1 MSNQFLSSNYLV
13 VDSNFLV
20 VVYLTDFS
28 YLIPIGTL
36 EQVVLPNI

>member
-1 MSNQFLSSNYLV
+1 MSNQFMSSNYLV

-28 YLIPIGTL
+28 YRQTATIIA
-36 EQVVLPNI
+36 